1 MIRYH
6 LSVRSYLSSA
16 GALDEKQEVVEI
28 AVRMG
33 STDHR
38 QGLARVHCLGYATT
52 LELAPQPSTSLEE
65 QERTPGARELRPNTM
80 AAQACS
86 GGELPLEELL
96 ALYGYDMSRRMLQQP
111 QASQIATTL
120 PETTVDKASNT
131 SAIINHNIAKDLF
144 SGEEDED
151 TRSSADDLA
160 ASVTS
165 RAADLV
171 RCHIKGLPGE
181 DKDAAVSSSDE
192 DSDGT
197 SGPSND
203 GRKDIMVGPQYQVN
217 IPSLS
222 SATRYER
229 GEVASLLP
237 CTPLRPHNSSL
248 HVPFTL
254 SAYESEDQL
263 LWTPGMLSAP
273 TVEEFLLQV
282 QRCMGQAGDVDA
294 LTSGDLVKDN
304 EQALYELVKC
314 NFNTDEALR
323 RLCFNVKVFSVDLVS
338 FPEELCAWS
347 EEECRNFEH
356 GYRVHGKNF
365 HLIQANKVRT
375 RSVGECVQYY
385 YMWKKSERHEYFTQQ
400 ATKLG
405 RRKYPLQ
412 SGTMCVGVED
422 GDADIEHGEVDS
434 PSLQL
439 RPPSPPAVLQAEQQ
453 GAELEIMEREL
464 CAEPPSSLQREPSQ
478 SFFLP
483 QRPVADRLGPASVAA
498 LPRGCPYASAP
509 LHQRDPDVLGS
520 GLHHLQLGSSVRHGA
535 PSRSSGPRP
544 TDLFFPQS
552 PTPPPAITP
561 AHRRPRLWQRA
572 VPLSRPY
579 PAATPPHA
587 VTAGMPIVLENIP
600 CLSWR
605 RSPPLLLVWDL
616 GFIFT

>member
-1 MIRYH
+1 
-6 LSVRSYLSSA
+6 
-16 GALDEKQEVVEI
+16 
-28 AVRMG
+28 MG

-120 PETTVDKASNT
+120 PETTVDK
-131 SAIINHNIAKDLF
+131 IAKDLF

-229 GEVASLLP
+229 
-237 CTPLRPHNSSL
+237 
-248 HVPFTL
+248 
-254 SAYESEDQL
+254 AYESEDQL

-323 RLCFNVKVFSVDLVS
+323 RLCFNVKVFS
-338 FPEELCAWS
+338 EELCAWS

-412 SGTMCVGVED
+412 SGTMED

-453 GAELEIMEREL
+453 GAELEIREREL

-498 LPRGCPYASAP
+498 LPRGRPYASTP

-520 GLHHLQLGSSVRHGA
+520 GLHHLQLGSSVGHGA

-552 PTPPPAITP
+552 PTPPPAIAPPT
-561 AHRRPRLWQRA
+561 A
-572 VPLSRPY
+572 VPDFGGVLYRCPGPIRQPRPL
-579 PAATPPHA
+579 TQ
-587 VTAGMPIVLENIP
+587 
-600 CLSWR
+600 
-605 RSPPLLLVWDL
+605 
-616 GFIFT
+616 

>member
-1 MIRYH
+1 
-6 LSVRSYLSSA
+6 
-16 GALDEKQEVVEI
+16 
-28 AVRMG
+28 
-33 STDHR
+33 
-38 QGLARVHCLGYATT
+38 
-52 LELAPQPSTSLEE
+52 
-65 QERTPGARELRPNTM
+65 
-80 AAQACS
+80 
-86 GGELPLEELL
+86 
-96 ALYGYDMSRRMLQQP
+96 MSRRMLQQP

-120 PETTVDKASNT
+120 PETTVDK
-131 SAIINHNIAKDLF
+131 IAKDLF

-171 RCHIKGLPGE
+171 RCHIKG
-181 DKDAAVSSSDE
+181 V
-192 DSDGT
+192 T
-197 SGPSND
+197 SLHLMMKSHFD
-203 GRKDIMVGPQYQVN
+203 RTCELLMQVQQVDIMVGPQ
-217 IPSLS
+217 
-222 SATRYER
+222 
-229 GEVASLLP
+229 
-237 CTPLRPHNSSL
+237 
-248 HVPFTL
+248 
-254 SAYESEDQL
+254 AYESEDQL

-323 RLCFNVKVFSVDLVS
+323 RLCFNVKVFS
-338 FPEELCAWS
+338 EELCAWS

-412 SGTMCVGVED
+412 SGTMCVGD

-453 GAELEIMEREL
+453 G
-464 CAEPPSSLQREPSQ
+464 
-478 SFFLP
+478 
-483 QRPVADRLGPASVAA
+483 
-498 LPRGCPYASAP
+498 
-509 LHQRDPDVLGS
+509 
-520 GLHHLQLGSSVRHGA
+520 
-535 PSRSSGPRP
+535 
-544 TDLFFPQS
+544 
-552 PTPPPAITP
+552 
-561 AHRRPRLWQRA
+561 
-572 VPLSRPY
+572 
-579 PAATPPHA
+579 TPPH
-587 VTAGMPIVLENIP
+587 TTHPQSLPCQPPIGLP
-600 CLSWR
+600 AAST
-605 RSPPLLLVWDL
+605 RSPQLCHTHC
-616 GFIFT
+616 FTVNALPCS